1 MNKNININYKDLSNK
16 VYNQIRDQVN
26 NKVCDQILYLK
37 LLFVKVII
45 IC

>member
-1 MNKNININYKDLSNK
+1 MNKNIIINYKDLSNK